1 MRDLIDG
8 TDLCKKHHNMAFYK
22 PILTKMSIWSKKG
35 CIISLAEYSALPRTR
50 GGAAW

>member
-22 PILTKMSIWSKKG
+22 PILTKMSIWSKKVA
-35 CIISLAEYSALPRTR
+35 SSR
-50 GGAAW
+50 